1 MGSAV
6 FQFGDYELD
15 LGRYQL
21 RREGRVAKLE
31 KIPMELLVLLVSR
44 RGELVTREEIDG
56 HLWGSEVFVDTQQGI
71 NTAIRKIRLALR
83 DNPDAPRFV
92 QTVVGKGYRFL
103 APVTVVEPVIEVLP
117 SLAIPKGRRRRW
129 WIPATVVTLA
139 ILLSG
144 LWSVNRR
151 GTPLANGQQIRSIA
165 VLPLENLSGNPAE
178 EYFADGMT
186 EALITNLAKIRDL
199 RVISRTSVMSYKTAR
214 KPLPEIVQ
222 ALEVDAVVEGSV
234 VRSGN
239 RVRITAQLISATTD
253 QHLWAEEYNRDL
265 HDIISL
271 QNEVASAIVREIR
284 VTLTPD
290 QQRALAS
297 RPAVSPVA
305 YEAYLKG
312 RYSWNQRTEEGM
324 RKGIEFFQQAI
335 ELDPTNALAYSGLA
349 DCYTGLGYLSYLAPK
364 DAFPPARA
372 AAARAVELDSTVA
385 EPHASLGYAK
395 LYYEWDWAGAEREFR
410 SAIALNPNYATG
422 HHWFSVY
429 LTAMGRHEEA
439 LAEIRRAQELDP
451 LSLAINT
458 DIGFEAYYSG
468 RYDDAVRQLHAVLT
482 VNAGFPLAHLWLGR
496 TYQQMSRYPQAI
508 AEYDKTQVVLG
519 DWPVTLAALG
529 NAYGFLQ
536 ERGKAS
542 DILEKMREL
551 SRQEYVTAYGVA
563 LVYAGLGEKD
573 QAFDWLDKGVEERT
587 HWLVWL
593 KLDPRWVKIRSDPR
607 FASLLHRVGLPS

>member
-1 MGSAV
+1 MAPAV
-6 FQFGDYELD
+6 FQFGDCELD
-15 LGRYQL
+15 LGRYEL
-21 RREGRVAKLE
+21 RRQGRATKLE

-44 RGELVTREEIDG
+44 RGELVTREEIDA
-56 HLWGSEVFVDTQQGI
+56 HLWGGQVFVDTKQGI

-83 DNPDAPRFV
+83 DNPDAPRFL
-92 QTVVGKGYRFL
+92 QTVVGKGYRII
-103 APVTVVEPVIEVLP
+103 ATITVTAPVIETTSGP
-117 SLAIPKGRRRRW
+117 AIPEKRRRRW
-129 WIPATVVTLA
+129 WIPATVVTFAALLA
-139 ILLSG
+139 G
-144 LWSVNRR
+144 LWVVNRHGAVLTNR
-151 GTPLANGQQIRSIA
+151 QQIRSIA

-186 EALITNLAKIRDL
+186 EALITDLAKIRDL
-199 RVISRTSVMSYKTAR
+199 RVISRTSVMSYKSAQ
-214 KPLPEIVQ
+214 KPLPEI
-222 ALEVDAVVEGSV
+222 ARTLKVDAVVEGAV

-239 RVRITAQLISATTD
+239 HVRITAQLISAATD
-253 QHLWAEEYNRDL
+253 QHLWAEEYDRDL
-265 HDIISL
+265 PDIISL

-284 VTLTPD
+284 VTLTPE
-290 QQRALAS
+290 QQRVLAS

-372 AAARAVELDSTVA
+372 AATRAIELDSTLA
-385 EPHASLGYAK
+385 EPHASLGYTK

-422 HHWFSVY
+422 HDWYSVY

-468 RYDDAVRQLHAVLT
+468 RYDDAVRQLHSVLT
-482 VNAGFPLAHLWLGR
+482 VNSGFPLAHLWLGR
-496 TYQQMSRYPQAI
+496 TYQQMSMYSQAI
-508 AEYDKTQVVLG
+508 AEYDKAQIVLG
-519 DWPVTLAALG
+519 DWPVTLAAIG
-529 NAYGFLQ
+529 NASGFSGERAKATQTLKKLQ
-536 ERGKAS
+536 
-542 DILEKMREL
+542 EL

-563 LVYAGLGEKD
+563 LVYASLGEKD
-573 QAFDWLDKGVEERT
+573 QAFDWLEKGVQERT

-593 KLDPRWVKIRSDPR
+593 KLDPRWEKIRFDPR
-607 FASLLHRVGLPS
+607 FGSILHRVGLPH